1 MSVILGDFFFF
12 FKYGEKITNIPTI
25 VTLEER
31 KDNTHMKNP
40 EKKQSLGFKDG
51 RVKTEKE
58 LAINIE
64 KLLTPGSFKN

>member
-1 MSVILGDFFFF
+1 MSVKLGDFFFF

-40 EKKQSLGFKDG
+40 EKIVI
-51 RVKTEKE
+51 R
-58 LAINIE
+58 I
-64 KLLTPGSFKN
+64 